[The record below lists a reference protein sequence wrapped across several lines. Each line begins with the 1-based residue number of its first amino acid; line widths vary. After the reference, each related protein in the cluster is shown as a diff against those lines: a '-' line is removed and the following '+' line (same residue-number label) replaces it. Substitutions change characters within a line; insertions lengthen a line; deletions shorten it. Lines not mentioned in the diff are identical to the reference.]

1 MLNVRLLP
9 QAIGRPM
16 EWFLEYTHGSLI
28 LDPSQPAHGYPGLL
42 EAWTRGC
49 GWAGNSWAH
58 FEKEATSELEK

>member
-1 MLNVRLLP
+1 MIIEMLNVRLLP

-49 GWAGNSWAH
+49 G
-58 FEKEATSELEK
+58 